1 MAKLLEVADSV
12 SGELEHNEPVAEKA
26 DSENV
31 TDEQDTGDKENVS
44 ENLDE
49 DTTLGA
55 LAKGLFGYSKIHAA
69 AITGQADSL
78 NLLLKDPANVSDVNS
93 KTVEG
98 GYTPLHLAASA
109 GHDDCIA
116 ELLNCDEA
124 DIHVT
129 DAFDRTPLETAEQ
142 NFKSA
147 TAKLLRSYGKYM
159 LLDGVLAQAVW
170 YQTFLRLLVLELT
183 ISNLILYTS

>member
-1 MAKLLEVADSV
+1 MAKLLEVADNV
-12 SGELEHNEPVAEKA
+12 SDKFDHNEPVAEKA

-49 DTTLGA
+49 DATLGA
-55 LAKGLFGYSKIHAA
+55 LAKGLFGYSRIHAA

-93 KTVEG
+93 KTVDG
-98 GYTPLHLAASA
+98 GCTPLHLAASA
-109 GHDDCIA
+109 GHIDCIA

-129 DAFDRTPLETAEQ
+129 DAFGRTPLETAEQ

-147 TAKLLRSYGKYM
+147 TAKLLRSHGKYM

-170 YQTFLRLLVLELT
+170 YQTFLRLLVLELS